1 MSAGARTRIKICCMG
16 SVAEMELAVAA
27 GADAVGLVAQMPS
40 GAGVIADDL
49 AAEIARAT
57 PPPVA
62 SFLLTQRADAEAIA
76 EHLTG
81 VRATALQLVRHLE
94 PAEYPRLR
102 RRLPGVKIVQVVHV
116 EDGSAL
122 AIAKDYA
129 VLADALLLD
138 SGRPG
143 AKVAELGG
151 TGRTHDWTVSRR
163 IVEAVAVPVFLAG
176 GLNPDNVAAAIAA
189 VRPYGVDVCSG
200 LRGGD
205 GSLDAGALS
214 RFVRAV
220 RGADMLQES
229 L

>member
-1 MSAGARTRIKICCMG
+1 MG
-16 SVAEMELAVAA
+16 SVAEMATAVAA
-27 GADAVGLVAQMPS
+27 GADAVGLVAEMPS
-40 GAGVIADDL
+40 GAGIIADEL

-76 EHLTG
+76 EHLSSVG
-81 VRATALQLVRHLE
+81 ATALQLVRHIE
-94 PAEYPRLR
+94 PGEYPRLR
-102 RRLPGVKIVQVVHV
+102 RLLPGVKIVQVVHV
-116 EDGSAL
+116 EDEH
-122 AIAKDYA
+122 AIAVAKAYA
-129 VLADALLLD
+129 ALADALLLD

-143 AKVAELGG
+143 AAVAELGG

-189 VRPYGVDVCSG
+189 VWPYGVDVCSG
-200 LRGGD
+200 LRGKD
-205 GSLDAGALS
+205 GRLDGETLG

-220 RGADMLQES
+220 RGADS